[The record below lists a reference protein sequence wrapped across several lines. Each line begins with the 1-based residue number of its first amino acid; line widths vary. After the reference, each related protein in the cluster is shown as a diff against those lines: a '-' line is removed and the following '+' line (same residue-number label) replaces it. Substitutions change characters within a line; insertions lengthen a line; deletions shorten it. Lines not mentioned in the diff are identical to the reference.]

1 MFCTNCGKELNPGD
15 RFCAN
20 CGCEIKA
27 SQSEKRKYD
36 NVVFNPPFRKE
47 ADKRTAQILKNRE
60 DFTGFK
66 GIAKENSKR
75 NAKSKAK
82 MDWNLDGF
90 PESITARNK
99 SGFDWNSV
107 VERRNSGRSMGLE
120 KIDLS
125 STIEHKKID
134 DTLAAAGKAAPVPEK
149 ENLGLPPEDSRVIS
163 LEELEKEL
171 YDLEED
177 LKIDTA
183 GTNQY
188 QPFDVQND
196 EELDAYL
203 DGIPKTKK
211 QEKKEEEEKLE
222 AEAVYQ
228 TGKKDGVT
236 WDWYIFSAGIVID
249 F

>member
-27 SQSEKRKYD
+27 SQSEQRKYD

-47 ADKRTAQILKNRE
+47 ADKRTAQILKSRE
-60 DFTGFK
+60 EFTGFK
-66 GIAKENSKR
+66 EMASENNRR
-75 NAKSKAK
+75 NNRSKAK

-90 PESITARNK
+90 PESLTAKNK

-134 DTLAAAGKAAPVPEK
+134 DTQIAAKKAEPAPATDG
-149 ENLGLPPEDSRVIS
+149 LGLPSEDSRVIS

-171 YDLEED
+171 
-177 LKIDTA
+177 
-183 GTNQY
+183 
-188 QPFDVQND
+188 
-196 EELDAYL
+196 
-203 DGIPKTKK
+203 
-211 QEKKEEEEKLE
+211 
-222 AEAVYQ
+222 
-228 TGKKDGVT
+228 
-236 WDWYIFSAGIVID
+236 
-249 F
+249 